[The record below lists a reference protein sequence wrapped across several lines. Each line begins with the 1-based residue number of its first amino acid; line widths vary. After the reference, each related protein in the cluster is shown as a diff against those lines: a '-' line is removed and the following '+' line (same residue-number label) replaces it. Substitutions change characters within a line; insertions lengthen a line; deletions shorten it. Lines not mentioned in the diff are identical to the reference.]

1 MSMDISDFYQTFFDE
16 ADELLADMEQHL
28 LVLQPEAPDAEQLN
42 AIFRAAHSIKG
53 GAGTFGFSVLQET
66 THLMENLLDEARRGE
81 MQLNTDIINLFLET
95 KDIMQE
101 QLDAYKQSQEPD
113 AASFD
118 YICQALRQLALE
130 AKGET
135 PSAVT
140 RLSVVAKSEPQDE
153 QSRNQLP
160 RRIILSRLKAGEVD
174 LLEEELGHLTTLT
187 DVVKGVDS
195 LSAILPGDIAED
207 DITAVLCFVIE
218 ADQIT
223 FETVEV
229 SPKISTP
236 PVLKLAAEQAP
247 TGRVEREKTTRS
259 SESTSIRVAV
269 EKVDQL
275 INLVGELVITQSM
288 LAQRSSELDPVN
300 HGDLITSMGQLQ
312 RNARDLQESVMS
324 IRMMPMEYVFSRY
337 PRLVR
342 DLAGKLGK
350 QVELTLV
357 GSSTELDKSLIERI
371 IDPLTH
377 LVRNSLDHG
386 IELPEKRLAAGKNS
400 VGNLILSAEHQGGN
414 ICIEVTDDGAG
425 LNRERILAKAA
436 SQGLTVSENMSDDEV
451 AMLIFAPGFSTAEQV
466 TDVSGRGVGM
476 DVVKRNI
483 QEMGGHVEIQ
493 SKQGTG
499 TTIRILLPLTLA
511 ILDGMSV
518 RVADEVFILPLNAV
532 MESLQPR
539 EAINFMV
546 ITKGAGRI
554 AEVGARFVLDGM
566 PGKQMAIDA
575 DLNAGLIGEDE
586 AKKRRSEVT
595 QEADFYGSMDGASK
609 FVRGDAIAGILIM
622 VINVVGGLLV
632 GVLQH
637 GMSMGHAAE
646 SYTLLT
652 IGDGLV
658 AQIPA
663 LVISTAAGV
672 IVTRVSTD
680 QDVGE
685 QMVNQLFSNPS
696 VMLLSAAVLGLLGL
710 VPGMPNLVFLLFTA
724 GLLGLAW
731 WIRGREQ
738 KAPAE
743 PKPVKMAENN
753 AVVEATWNDVQLED
767 SLGMEVGYRLS
778 PMVDFQQDGELLG
791 RIRSIRK
798 KFAQEMGFLPPV
810 VHIRDNMDL
819 QPARYRILMK
829 GVEIGSGDAYPGRWL
844 AINPGTAAG
853 TLPGEATVDPAFGLN
868 AIWIESALKE
878 QAQIQGYTVVE
889 ASTVVAT
896 HLNHLISQHAAE
908 LFGRQEAQQLLDRV
922 AQEMP
927 KLTEDL
933 VPGVVTLTTL
943 HKVLQNLLD
952 EKVPIRDMRTILE
965 TLAEHAPIQS
975 DPHELTAVVRVAL
988 GRAITQQWFPG
999 KDEVHV
1005 IGLDTPLERLLL
1017 QALQGG
1023 GGLEPGLADRLLA
1036 QTQEALSRQEMVG
1049 APPVLLVNHALR
1061 PLLSRFLRR
1070 SLPQLVVLSNLELS
1084 DNRHIRMTATIGGK

>member
-1 MSMDISDFYQTFFDE
+1 MDISDFYQTFFDE

-66 THLMENLLDEARRGE
+66 THLMESLLDEARRGE

-130 AKGET
+130 AKDET

-153 QSRNQLP
+153 QSRSQSP

-187 DVVKGVDS
+187 DVVKGADS

-236 PVLKLAAEQAP
+236 PVLKLAAEQAL

-259 SESTSIRVAV
+259 NESTSIRVAV

-539 EAINFMV
+539 EADLHPLAGGERVLEVRGEYLPIVELWKVFNVAGAKTEATQGIVV
-546 ITKGAGRI
+546 ILQSGGRRY
-554 AEVGARFVLDGM
+554 ALLVD
-566 PGKQMAIDA
+566 Q
-575 DLNAGLIGEDE
+575 LIGQHQVVVKNLESNYR
-586 AKKRRSEVT
+586 KVP
-595 QEADFYGSMDGASK
+595 
-609 FVRGDAIAGILIM
+609 GI
-622 VINVVGGLLV
+622 
-632 GVLQH
+632 
-637 GMSMGHAAE
+637 SAA
-646 SYTLLT
+646 T
-652 IGDGLV
+652 ILGDGSV
-658 AQIPA
+658 ALIVDVSA
-663 LVISTAAGV
+663 LQAINREQRMANTAA
-672 IVTRVSTD
+672 
-680 QDVGE
+680 
-685 QMVNQLFSNPS
+685 
-696 VMLLSAAVLGLLGL
+696 
-710 VPGMPNLVFLLFTA
+710 
-724 GLLGLAW
+724 
-731 WIRGREQ
+731 
-738 KAPAE
+738 
-743 PKPVKMAENN
+743 
-753 AVVEATWNDVQLED
+753 
-767 SLGMEVGYRLS
+767 
-778 PMVDFQQDGELLG
+778 
-791 RIRSIRK
+791 
-798 KFAQEMGFLPPV
+798 
-810 VHIRDNMDL
+810 
-819 QPARYRILMK
+819 
-829 GVEIGSGDAYPGRWL
+829 
-844 AINPGTAAG
+844 
-853 TLPGEATVDPAFGLN
+853 
-868 AIWIESALKE
+868 
-878 QAQIQGYTVVE
+878 
-889 ASTVVAT
+889 
-896 HLNHLISQHAAE
+896 
-908 LFGRQEAQQLLDRV
+908 
-922 AQEMP
+922 
-927 KLTEDL
+927 
-933 VPGVVTLTTL
+933 
-943 HKVLQNLLD
+943 
-952 EKVPIRDMRTILE
+952 
-965 TLAEHAPIQS
+965 
-975 DPHELTAVVRVAL
+975 
-988 GRAITQQWFPG
+988 
-999 KDEVHV
+999 
-1005 IGLDTPLERLLL
+1005 
-1017 QALQGG
+1017 
-1023 GGLEPGLADRLLA
+1023 
-1036 QTQEALSRQEMVG
+1036 
-1049 APPVLLVNHALR
+1049 
-1061 PLLSRFLRR
+1061 
-1070 SLPQLVVLSNLELS
+1070 
-1084 DNRHIRMTATIGGK
+1084 

>member
-130 AKGET
+130 AKDET

-153 QSRNQLP
+153 QSRSQSP

-187 DVVKGVDS
+187 DVVKGTDS

-223 FETVEV
+223 FETIEV

-357 GSSTELDKSLIERI
+357 GSSTEFDKSLIERI

-539 EAINFMV
+539 EADLHPLAGGERVLEVRGEYLPIVELWKVFNVAGAKTEATQGIVV
-546 ITKGAGRI
+546 ILQSGGRRY
-554 AEVGARFVLDGM
+554 ALLVD
-566 PGKQMAIDA
+566 Q
-575 DLNAGLIGEDE
+575 LIGQHQVVVKNLESNYR
-586 AKKRRSEVT
+586 KVP
-595 QEADFYGSMDGASK
+595 
-609 FVRGDAIAGILIM
+609 GI
-622 VINVVGGLLV
+622 
-632 GVLQH
+632 
-637 GMSMGHAAE
+637 SAA
-646 SYTLLT
+646 T
-652 IGDGLV
+652 ILGDGSV
-658 AQIPA
+658 ALIVDVSA
-663 LVISTAAGV
+663 LQAINREQRMANTAA
-672 IVTRVSTD
+672 
-680 QDVGE
+680 
-685 QMVNQLFSNPS
+685 
-696 VMLLSAAVLGLLGL
+696 
-710 VPGMPNLVFLLFTA
+710 
-724 GLLGLAW
+724 
-731 WIRGREQ
+731 
-738 KAPAE
+738 
-743 PKPVKMAENN
+743 
-753 AVVEATWNDVQLED
+753 
-767 SLGMEVGYRLS
+767 
-778 PMVDFQQDGELLG
+778 
-791 RIRSIRK
+791 
-798 KFAQEMGFLPPV
+798 
-810 VHIRDNMDL
+810 
-819 QPARYRILMK
+819 
-829 GVEIGSGDAYPGRWL
+829 
-844 AINPGTAAG
+844 
-853 TLPGEATVDPAFGLN
+853 
-868 AIWIESALKE
+868 
-878 QAQIQGYTVVE
+878 
-889 ASTVVAT
+889 
-896 HLNHLISQHAAE
+896 
-908 LFGRQEAQQLLDRV
+908 
-922 AQEMP
+922 
-927 KLTEDL
+927 
-933 VPGVVTLTTL
+933 
-943 HKVLQNLLD
+943 
-952 EKVPIRDMRTILE
+952 
-965 TLAEHAPIQS
+965 
-975 DPHELTAVVRVAL
+975 
-988 GRAITQQWFPG
+988 
-999 KDEVHV
+999 
-1005 IGLDTPLERLLL
+1005 
-1017 QALQGG
+1017 
-1023 GGLEPGLADRLLA
+1023 
-1036 QTQEALSRQEMVG
+1036 
-1049 APPVLLVNHALR
+1049 
-1061 PLLSRFLRR
+1061 
-1070 SLPQLVVLSNLELS
+1070 
-1084 DNRHIRMTATIGGK
+1084 

>member
-16 ADELLADMEQHL
+16 SDELLADMEQHL

-130 AKGET
+130 AKDET

-153 QSRNQLP
+153 QSRSESP

-187 DVVKGVDS
+187 DVVKGTDS
-195 LSAILPGDIAED
+195 LSAILTGDIAED

-539 EAINFMV
+539 EADLHPLAGGERVLEVRGEYLPIVELWKVFNVAGAKTEATQGIVV
-546 ITKGAGRI
+546 ILQSGGRRY
-554 AEVGARFVLDGM
+554 ALLVD
-566 PGKQMAIDA
+566 Q
-575 DLNAGLIGEDE
+575 LIGQHQVVVKNLESNYR
-586 AKKRRSEVT
+586 KVP
-595 QEADFYGSMDGASK
+595 
-609 FVRGDAIAGILIM
+609 GI
-622 VINVVGGLLV
+622 
-632 GVLQH
+632 
-637 GMSMGHAAE
+637 SAA
-646 SYTLLT
+646 T
-652 IGDGLV
+652 ILGDGSV
-658 AQIPA
+658 ALIVDVSA
-663 LVISTAAGV
+663 LQAINREQRMANTAA
-672 IVTRVSTD
+672 
-680 QDVGE
+680 
-685 QMVNQLFSNPS
+685 
-696 VMLLSAAVLGLLGL
+696 
-710 VPGMPNLVFLLFTA
+710 
-724 GLLGLAW
+724 
-731 WIRGREQ
+731 
-738 KAPAE
+738 
-743 PKPVKMAENN
+743 
-753 AVVEATWNDVQLED
+753 
-767 SLGMEVGYRLS
+767 
-778 PMVDFQQDGELLG
+778 
-791 RIRSIRK
+791 
-798 KFAQEMGFLPPV
+798 
-810 VHIRDNMDL
+810 
-819 QPARYRILMK
+819 
-829 GVEIGSGDAYPGRWL
+829 
-844 AINPGTAAG
+844 
-853 TLPGEATVDPAFGLN
+853 
-868 AIWIESALKE
+868 
-878 QAQIQGYTVVE
+878 
-889 ASTVVAT
+889 
-896 HLNHLISQHAAE
+896 
-908 LFGRQEAQQLLDRV
+908 
-922 AQEMP
+922 
-927 KLTEDL
+927 
-933 VPGVVTLTTL
+933 
-943 HKVLQNLLD
+943 
-952 EKVPIRDMRTILE
+952 
-965 TLAEHAPIQS
+965 
-975 DPHELTAVVRVAL
+975 
-988 GRAITQQWFPG
+988 
-999 KDEVHV
+999 
-1005 IGLDTPLERLLL
+1005 
-1017 QALQGG
+1017 
-1023 GGLEPGLADRLLA
+1023 
-1036 QTQEALSRQEMVG
+1036 
-1049 APPVLLVNHALR
+1049 
-1061 PLLSRFLRR
+1061 
-1070 SLPQLVVLSNLELS
+1070 
-1084 DNRHIRMTATIGGK
+1084 

>member
-130 AKGET
+130 AKDET

-153 QSRNQLP
+153 QSRSQSP

-187 DVVKGVDS
+187 DVVKGTDS
-195 LSAILPGDIAED
+195 LSAILTGDIAED

-539 EAINFMV
+539 EADLHPLVGGERVLEVRGEYLPIVELWKVFNVAGAKTEATQGIVV
-546 ITKGAGRI
+546 ILQSGGRRY
-554 AEVGARFVLDGM
+554 ALLVD
-566 PGKQMAIDA
+566 Q
-575 DLNAGLIGEDE
+575 LIGQHQVVVKNLESNYR
-586 AKKRRSEVT
+586 KVP
-595 QEADFYGSMDGASK
+595 
-609 FVRGDAIAGILIM
+609 GI
-622 VINVVGGLLV
+622 
-632 GVLQH
+632 
-637 GMSMGHAAE
+637 SAA
-646 SYTLLT
+646 T
-652 IGDGLV
+652 ILGDGSV
-658 AQIPA
+658 ALIVDVSA
-663 LVISTAAGV
+663 LQAINREQRMANTAA
-672 IVTRVSTD
+672 
-680 QDVGE
+680 
-685 QMVNQLFSNPS
+685 
-696 VMLLSAAVLGLLGL
+696 
-710 VPGMPNLVFLLFTA
+710 
-724 GLLGLAW
+724 
-731 WIRGREQ
+731 
-738 KAPAE
+738 
-743 PKPVKMAENN
+743 
-753 AVVEATWNDVQLED
+753 
-767 SLGMEVGYRLS
+767 
-778 PMVDFQQDGELLG
+778 
-791 RIRSIRK
+791 
-798 KFAQEMGFLPPV
+798 
-810 VHIRDNMDL
+810 
-819 QPARYRILMK
+819 
-829 GVEIGSGDAYPGRWL
+829 
-844 AINPGTAAG
+844 
-853 TLPGEATVDPAFGLN
+853 
-868 AIWIESALKE
+868 
-878 QAQIQGYTVVE
+878 
-889 ASTVVAT
+889 
-896 HLNHLISQHAAE
+896 
-908 LFGRQEAQQLLDRV
+908 
-922 AQEMP
+922 
-927 KLTEDL
+927 
-933 VPGVVTLTTL
+933 
-943 HKVLQNLLD
+943 
-952 EKVPIRDMRTILE
+952 
-965 TLAEHAPIQS
+965 
-975 DPHELTAVVRVAL
+975 
-988 GRAITQQWFPG
+988 
-999 KDEVHV
+999 
-1005 IGLDTPLERLLL
+1005 
-1017 QALQGG
+1017 
-1023 GGLEPGLADRLLA
+1023 
-1036 QTQEALSRQEMVG
+1036 
-1049 APPVLLVNHALR
+1049 
-1061 PLLSRFLRR
+1061 
-1070 SLPQLVVLSNLELS
+1070 
-1084 DNRHIRMTATIGGK
+1084 